1 MNTNTNLLSC
11 MDYCMKFYKEF
22 SNLEV
27 EIIYCLAHAD
37 YNNVIGGYTD
47 LCDKLGRGRSNK
59 GSMPNVRKAAINL
72 WKKGYI
78 NLIDNKGY
86 INRSVD
92 KPKKV
97 IGFSLA
103 ENFLQRLN
111 AAEV

>member
-1 MNTNTNLLSC
+1 MNINTNLLSC

-22 SNLEV
+22 SQIEV
-27 EIIYCLAHAD
+27 EIISCLAKAD
-37 YNNVIGGYTD
+37 YNNVIGGYTN
-47 LCDKLGRGRSNK
+47 LCEKLGRNQSDISNT
-59 GSMPNVRKAAINL
+59 RKAAIKL

-86 INRSVD
+86 INREID

-97 IGFSLA
+97 IGFSLV
-103 ENFLQRLN
+103 ENFMQRLN

>member
-1 MNTNTNLLSC
+1 MNINTNLLSC

-22 SNLEV
+22 SQIEV
-27 EIIYCLAHAD
+27 EIISCLAKAD
-37 YNNVIGGYTD
+37 YNNVIGGYTN
-47 LCDKLGRGRSNK
+47 LCEKLGRNQSDISNT
-59 GSMPNVRKAAINL
+59 RKAALKL

-78 NLIDNKGY
+78 NLINNKGY

-97 IGFSLA
+97 IGFSLV

>member
-1 MNTNTNLLSC
+1 MNINTNL
-11 MDYCMKFYKEF
+11 DYCMKFYKEF
-22 SNLEV
+22 SQIEA
-27 EIIYCLAHAD
+27 EIISCLARSD
-37 YNNVIGGYTD
+37 YNNVIGGYTN
-47 LCDKLGRGRSNK
+47 LCEKLGRNQSDISNT
-59 GSMPNVRKAAINL
+59 RKAAIKL

-97 IGFSLA
+97 IGFSLV

>member
-1 MNTNTNLLSC
+1 MNINTNLLSC

-22 SNLEV
+22 SQIEV
-27 EIIYCLAHAD
+27 EIISCLAKAD

-47 LCDKLGRGRSNK
+47 LCEKLNRNQSDISNT
-59 GSMPNVRKAAINL
+59 RKAAIKL

-78 NLIDNKGY
+78 NLINNKGY
-86 INRSVD
+86 IDRNID

-97 IGFSLA
+97 IGFSLV

-111 AAEV
+111 AAKV

>member
-1 MNTNTNLLSC
+1 MNTNINLLSC

-22 SNLEV
+22 SQIEV
-27 EIIYCLAHAD
+27 EIISCLAKSN
-37 YNNVIGGYTD
+37 YNNVFGGYTD
-47 LCDKLGRGRSNK
+47 LCENLGRNQSDISNT
-59 GSMPNVRKAAINL
+59 RKAAIKL

-86 INRSVD
+86 INRNIE

-97 IGFSLA
+97 IGFSLV

-111 AAEV
+111 TAEV